1 MALAININQSLPVIL
16 LVGMLGACPAVADE
30 DHAPMA
36 RAIVA
41 ETLYSDLH
49 RDIVVAAIVEQN
61 ERQIEKSAAAI
72 LKIEQQWSQEK
83 REGGGA
89 LLASVDQST
98 VSTYLRTLKAEAE
111 GLYTEILLMDKHGF
125 LVGQS
130 DLVEYDASVQ
140 AIQSQVSFT
149 IVDPETDEPI
159 GAATVGLNGNM
170 L

>member
-1 MALAININQSLPVIL
+1 
-16 LVGMLGACPAVADE
+16 
-30 DHAPMA
+30 
-36 RAIVA
+36 VA
-41 ETLYSDLH
+41 EGLYDDLH
-49 RDIVVAAIVEQN
+49 RDIVVAAIAGQN
-61 ERQIEKSAAAI
+61 ERQIDKSSAAI
-72 LKIEQQWSQEK
+72 LTVEQRWSQEK

-89 LLASVDQST
+89 LLASVDQNAL
-98 VSTYLRTLKAEAE
+98 STYLRTLKAEAE
-111 GLYTEILLMDKHGF
+111 GLYTEILVMDKRGF

-130 DLVEYDASVQ
+130 DIALDYYQGDERKYLLTFPIGAGEVFVDLVEYDASVQ